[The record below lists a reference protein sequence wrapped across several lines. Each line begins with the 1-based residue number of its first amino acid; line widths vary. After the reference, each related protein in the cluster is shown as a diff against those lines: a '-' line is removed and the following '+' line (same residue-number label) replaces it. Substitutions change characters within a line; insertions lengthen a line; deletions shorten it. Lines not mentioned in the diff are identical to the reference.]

1 MGYVIGNFRGHTLW
15 MTNDKTYKNSS
26 TDDMYVN
33 SHDYSVWYKGRQVGY
48 MTHDKSR
55 IDPFNERVY
64 KDLKALKLTMP
75 EPAARV
81 RENKKVKEAPAA
93 ELIPTSSLLD
103 AENEVE
109 EMLKSVKDYC
119 GAKVLDDEVFAEL
132 AKELEVLM
140 G

>member
-1 MGYVIGNFRGHTLW
+1 MGYEIGKFRGHTLW

-26 TDDMYVN
+26 SDDMYVN

-64 KDLKALKLTMP
+64 KDLKALKLSMP
-75 EPAARV
+75 EPVARV
-81 RENKKVKEAPAA
+81 RENKKAPAA
-93 ELIPTSSLLD
+93 KLIPTSSLLD

-109 EMLKSVKDYC
+109 EMLKSVKVYC
-119 GAKVLDDEVFAEL
+119 GAKVLGDEVFAEL
-132 AKELEVLM
+132 EKELEVLM
-140 G
+140 R